1 MDIINEIRGVD
12 DKIDAI
18 DAKIAELNK
27 AKQSLIGQKAY
38 LHRELKISALLEE
51 KMGITDRDDIS
62 DILEMIRAKGYL
74 SGEKL

>member
-1 MDIINEIRGVD
+1 MDIMDEIRGVD

-27 AKQSLIGQKAY
+27 AKQSLIGRKAY
-38 LHRELKISALLEE
+38 LRRELRISAILEE

-62 DILEMIRAKGYL
+62 DILELIRAKGCL